1 MHVTILQGL
10 VCATTMTE
18 AESWKVIFI
27 KFEAKISSFL
37 ATQLWNRKESCV
49 PALAS
54 TPPAAVFTCRSIVP
68 FRAKREKSCR
78 QRKILESKKGI
89 REVCRLFQTKFR

>member
-10 VCATTMTE
+10 VYATPTTE

-68 FRAKREKSCR
+68 FRAKREKVVV
-78 QRKILESKKGI
+78 KEKFWKAKK
-89 REVCRLFQTKFR
+89 E

>member
-10 VCATTMTE
+10 VCATTTTV

-27 KFEAKISSFL
+27 KFEAKISSFP
-37 ATQLWNRKESCV
+37 ATQLWNKKESCM

-54 TPPAAVFTCRSIVP
+54 TPPAAVFTCRCRSIVP
-68 FRAKREKSCR
+68 FRAKREKVVV
-78 QRKILESKKGI
+78 KEKFWKAKK
-89 REVCRLFQTKFR
+89 E

>member
-1 MHVTILQGL
+1 MLLHILQGL
-10 VCATTMTE
+10 VFATTTTE

-68 FRAKREKSCR
+68 FRAKREKVVV
-78 QRKILESKKGI
+78 KEKFWKAKK
-89 REVCRLFQTKFR
+89 E

>member
-10 VCATTMTE
+10 VYATTTTE

-68 FRAKREKSCR
+68 FRAKRENVVVKE
-78 QRKILESKKGI
+78 KFWKAKK
-89 REVCRLFQTKFR
+89 E